1 MCGIAGSISWHES
14 TRHFPGRIARAVAAM
29 HRRGPDAEGVFES
42 SGFALGHARL
52 AIFDTSNASAQP
64 FHSSCGRYVLVFN
77 GEIFNFRNLRENLQS
92 KGVSFRSSGDSEVLL
107 ECFKHYGHECL
118 HMLNGFFA
126 FAIADLMQHEIFIAR
141 DRFGEKPLLVYRG
154 AHGVCFASTLTAL
167 LQFGIPRTLNADALQ
182 AYLHLNYVP
191 PQLSI
196 VEHVQP
202 LPPGSW
208 MRIAAHT
215 GKITAQQWYT
225 LPQTTAMPPSFM
237 EAASMLEEKLTVAV
251 ARRLEADVPLGAFL
265 SGGID
270 SSVVAAIGAKLS
282 PGLRTFSIGFPDAP
296 LFDETPFAKQVA
308 AHIGTAHTVFPVTQ
322 NDLAHALGD
331 TLAAMDEPFADT
343 SALAVNIL
351 SRHVRSQV
359 TVALSGD
366 GADELLGG
374 YHKHR
379 AWHMLLLP
387 QLKHKL
393 VAAGAPLWNML
404 PASRNSSF
412 GNRVRQ
418 LRRFAEG
425 MQLGQAQRY
434 WRWAGY
440 TKHTEALQLLQSHW
454 QRPEALQICHYLP
467 QLDFSSA
474 DAMNAMLHAD
484 TAFVLPGDML
494 VKVDRMSMHHSL
506 EVRPPF
512 LDHEVAG
519 WIHSLPAH
527 YKIDAQG
534 QKRLL
539 KAAFAHMLPETI
551 FTRRKQGFEVPV
563 LQWLRTDLHEEL
575 LDLCAP
581 DTIRNQGIFSHDVL
595 QALFRQLHSTAPADA
610 AARVWGIYVF
620 QKKYAEIFTNEY

>member
-1 MCGIAGSISWHES
+1 MCGIAGSLSWHES
-14 TRHFPGRIARAVAAM
+14 TRHYPGGISRAVAAM
-29 HRRGPDAEGVFES
+29 HRRGPDANGVFEGN
-42 SGFALGHARL
+42 GFALGHARL

-77 GEIFNFRNLRENLQS
+77 GEIFNFRSLRETLQG
-92 KGVSFRSSGDSEVLL
+92 KGVSFRTSGDSEVLL
-107 ECFKHYGHECL
+107 ECFKNYGEACL
-118 HMLNGFFA
+118 QMFNGFFA
-126 FAIADLMQHEIFIAR
+126 FAIADLTQHEIFVAR

-154 AHGVCFASTLTAL
+154 PHAVCFASTLTAL

-191 PQLSI
+191 PQLS
-196 VEHVQP
+196 VLRDVQP
-202 LPPGSW
+202 LQPGSW
-208 MRIAAHT
+208 MRIAT
-215 GKITAQQWYT
+215 NGRVSTKQWYT
-225 LPQTTAMPPSFM
+225 LPESMPQPPSFQD
-237 EAASMLEEKLTVAV
+237 AAKMLEQKLTAAV
-251 ARRLEADVPLGAFL
+251 ASRLEADVPLGAFL

-322 NDLAHALGD
+322 ADLAHALSD

-374 YHKHR
+374 YNKHR
-379 AWHMLLLP
+379 AWHMLLQP
-387 QLKHKL
+387 KLKHTL

-425 MQLGQAQRY
+425 MQLSPANRY

-440 TKHTEALQLLQSHW
+440 TRQQ
-454 QRPEALQICHYLP
+454 EALQILQPNWQQPDALQIGRYLP
-467 QLDFSSA
+467 HIGFHSS
-474 DAMNAMLHAD
+474 DLMNEMLHAD

-494 VKVDRMSMHHSL
+494 VKVDRMSMYHSL

-512 LDHEVAG
+512 LDYEVAG
-519 WIHSLPAH
+519 WLHALPSH
-527 YKIDAQG
+527 YKIDG
-534 QKRLL
+534 HSQKRLL
-539 KAAFAHMLPETI
+539 KAAFAHMLPEPI

-563 LQWLRTDLHEEL
+563 LQWLRTDLREEL
-575 LDLCAP
+575 LDLCTA
-581 DTIRNQGIFSHDVL
+581 DAIRTQAIFDYSAL
-595 QALFRQLHSTAPADA
+595 QALFSQLHSNAPGDA

-620 QKKYAEIFTNEY
+620 QKKYAEIFSSTH